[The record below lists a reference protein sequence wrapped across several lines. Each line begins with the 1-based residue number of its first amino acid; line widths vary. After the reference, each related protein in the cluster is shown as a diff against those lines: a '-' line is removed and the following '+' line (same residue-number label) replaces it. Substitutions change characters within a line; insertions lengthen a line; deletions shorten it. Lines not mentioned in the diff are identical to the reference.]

1 MIEIK
6 EITAEETYPLRHEVM
21 YPNHPF
27 EYIKLPK
34 DQEGKHFAVV
44 HEGKNVTVV
53 SLFFEDS
60 IAQFRKLA
68 TLESEQGKGHASR
81 LLNFIIAYAK
91 EKKAEKLWCNARANK
106 TRYYKKFGLKETQKT
121 YTEAGIDFIILEMDL
136 I

>member
-44 HEGKNVTVV
+44 NNAKNVTVV
-53 SLFFEDS
+53 SLFFENDN
-60 IAQFRKLA
+60 AQFRKLA
-68 TLESEQGKGHASR
+68 TLESEQGKGYASK
-81 LLNFIIAYAK
+81 LLDFIIAYAK
-91 EKKAEKLWCNARANK
+91 TKKAKKLWCNARVNK
-106 TRYYKKFGLKETQKT
+106 TNYYKKFGLKETHKT